1 MIFILYKN
9 KKIQFIL
16 KFNENLNYN
25 DQLKF
30 LFMNQLISVEID
42 LKDFLIDKDLKFCY
56 LSTDKWNI
64 FL

>member
-9 KKIQFIL
+9 KSIQFKL

-42 LKDFLIDKDLKFCY
+42 LIDFIIDRDLKFYY
-56 LSTDKWNI
+56 LSKDK
-64 FL
+64 